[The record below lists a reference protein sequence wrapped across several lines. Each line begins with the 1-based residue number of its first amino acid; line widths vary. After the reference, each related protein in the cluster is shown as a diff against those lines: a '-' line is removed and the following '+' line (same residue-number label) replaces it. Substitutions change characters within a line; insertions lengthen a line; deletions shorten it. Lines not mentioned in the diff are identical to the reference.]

1 MKFFILIL
9 FASLCSVT
17 YGNERDS
24 LLNAL
29 DESLSKRQIYIQQK
43 EDKLRECKSIWE
55 KSKNKEEQFLG
66 AKRIM
71 DEYIYFISDSAL
83 YYSKVSLDLAVE
95 LNNEDYILEMKM
107 KRAYLL
113 SLLQLYYE
121 SFKIME
127 SIQPEKISLQ
137 FKKKYY
143 NTYLLI
149 YHNRI
154 KDLDD
159 LFYHKQY
166 REEQLEYINAY
177 LAIGNK
183 DELQYQTVLA
193 YKYYINGMVEESVDA
208 VILLLNNPQINPH
221 MHAEF
226 LYNLGGV
233 LWEAGAEYRPRS
245 EKYLIEASIEYNQLA
260 IKKNPPL
267 MYLAMILQQEGYT
280 DKAHAY
286 MNMAMEDTRIF
297 SNSHRYG
304 IAEKIHTLIQNTY
317 YDKINEQQESLQSY
331 SVLITIFFVLL
342 FVMLIFIYKHNQ
354 VLNKT
359 KLELSKANSNLK
371 EQNLVKEIY
380 IGRYLT
386 IYSTYI
392 AKFEDYRRFFIR
404 KLKSGNYDDLLK
416 SENELLDNQRNEV
429 DLLFID
435 FDNTFF
441 ELYPNF
447 IESVNHFLLE
457 DSRYTLK
464 DEKKMNTELRILALL
479 KLGISENKM
488 ISSFLRITVQSVY
501 NYRSKIKAKAIN
513 ENDFED
519 EVRRIIAV

>member
-1 MKFFILIL
+1 M
-9 FASLCSVT
+9 
-17 YGNERDS
+17 
-24 LLNAL
+24 
-29 DESLSKRQIYIQQK
+29 
-43 EDKLRECKSIWE
+43 
-55 KSKNKEEQFLG
+55 
-66 AKRIM
+66 
-71 DEYIYFISDSAL
+71 
-83 YYSKVSLDLAVE
+83 
-95 LNNEDYILEMKM
+95 
-107 KRAYLL
+107 
-113 SLLQLYYE
+113 
-121 SFKIME
+121 
-127 SIQPEKISLQ
+127 
-137 FKKKYY
+137 
-143 NTYLLI
+143 
-149 YHNRI
+149 
-154 KDLDD
+154 
-159 LFYHKQY
+159 
-166 REEQLEYINAY
+166 
-177 LAIGNK
+177 
-183 DELQYQTVLA
+183 
-193 YKYYINGMVEESVDA
+193 
-208 VILLLNNPQINPH
+208 
-221 MHAEF
+221 
-226 LYNLGGV
+226 
-233 LWEAGAEYRPRS
+233 
-245 EKYLIEASIEYNQLA
+245 
-260 IKKNPPL
+260 
-267 MYLAMILQQEGYT
+267 
-280 DKAHAY
+280 
-286 MNMAMEDTRIF
+286 
-297 SNSHRYG
+297 
-304 IAEKIHTLIQNTY
+304 
-317 YDKINEQQESLQSY
+317 
-331 SVLITIFFVLL
+331 
-342 FVMLIFIYKHNQ
+342 
-354 VLNKT
+354 NKT